1 MGRISPTKPPRRWDP
16 HPTRGPVK
24 SPGLVGTTRC
34 HANPLPATALPP
46 PHTSTPTAPKPL
58 CQPAAS
64 HPLFPPPAMSPQPPK
79 KPHQGPSS
87 LGTLLG
93 YSREGM
99 GSHGDPR
106 RGAPTPFGPPPPHH
120 EHHQAQPLPH
130 VASSQPP
137 GRHPKHH
144 QPYMYIYTTNPQNTR
159 YIKFDTGTPPYKQFK
174 EPTTV
179 GGRDILAPHTR
190 LSTTLQPLPSTA
202 RTRGPHR
209 TQLRHSQEE
218 RGYGVGGLAEV
229 DQGPPPSNLCGQR
242 PPGRYQTGQTNE
254 QTGKGRG
261 RARARGTPVAP
272 APTPQPLLP
281 PTPPS
286 TRTGSQPQVGAG
298 GGIRDPGEERGEVWA
313 VHSDPQLPRTAHTSG

>member
-1 MGRISPTKPPRRWDP
+1 MGRISPTKPPRPWDP
-16 HPTRGPVK
+16 HPTQGPVK

-34 HANPLPATALPP
+34 HANPFPGTALPP

-58 CQPAAS
+58 RQPAAS

-130 VASSQPP
+130 VPSSQPP

-179 GGRDILAPHTR
+179 GGGKTYWPPPLGFLPPFSPFPAQPGQGDPTGHSSDTAKRRGDMGWGVWPRWTRAPPPPTSVDRDHPGGTR
-190 LSTTLQPLPSTA
+190 RDKQTNKRVRDEA
-202 RTRGPHR
+202 GP
-209 TQLRHSQEE
+209 E
-218 RGYGVGGLAEV
+218 RE
-229 DQGPPPSNLCGQR
+229 GPP
-242 PPGRYQTGQTNE
+242 
-254 QTGKGRG
+254 
-261 RARARGTPVAP
+261 
-272 APTPQPLLP
+272 
-281 PTPPS
+281 
-286 TRTGSQPQVGAG
+286 
-298 GGIRDPGEERGEVWA
+298 
-313 VHSDPQLPRTAHTSG
+313 